1 MSRETRAAQP
11 QCQAPRGLWAAGV
24 RISGS
29 FEAPTKPRARTASLS
44 SLRRPRDPS
53 GKAVRED
60 LLLRAGHTGLW
71 GWPHSL
77 APCLLGSW
85 RPQPQELHPGA
96 RKQAQ
101 STQLR
106 ALRHSGWVVLL
117 PQRRVRVLT
126 PMSVPP
132 ASDRSLQ
139 RCQVRQGGPQMGP
152 LQGRVS
158 LQGGRFRHSEPGPCD
173 DGGRGAVRRP

>member
-29 FEAPTKPRARTASLS
+29 FEAPTKPRAGTASLS

-71 GWPHSL
+71 GL
-77 APCLLGSW
+77 APLP
-85 RPQPQELHPGA
+85 RPVPSRQLASTAPG
-96 RKQAQ
+96 
-101 STQLR
+101 
-106 ALRHSGWVVLL
+106 
-117 PQRRVRVLT
+117 T
-126 PMSVPP
+126 PP
-132 ASDRSLQ
+132 
-139 RCQVRQGGPQMGP
+139 RCQETGPVHAAPCSQTLWLGGAPPPETCSGP
-152 LQGRVS
+152 NPDVCASS
-158 LQGGRFRHSEPGPCD
+158 L
-173 DGGRGAVRRP
+173 